1 MIAASHQITRSC
13 DQHPPPPNPTSPS
26 SSPASFHELIHTFGL
41 GHSLYNG
48 DEYGDN
54 TSPMGDAPVCPSAG
68 EMRRLG

>member
-1 MIAASHQITRSC
+1 MTLPVS
-13 DQHPPPPNPTSPS
+13 PTPCPS
-26 SSPASFHELIHTFGL
+26 FSATPPASFHELIHTFGL

-54 TSPMGDAPVCPSAG
+54 TSPMGNAPVCPSAG